1 MAACARLLQLKAVA
15 PVVKRRLFSSSL
27 RPFSTGKEVPIVD
40 LGEAQSSPNS
50 SPFTELQSEEIRSV
64 ARHPRMSSLQISA
77 EKRIATLRRKEVQVE
92 IPLANFREKLRSYGW
107 QAQNCHHPI
116 LLFGDDQQEVQRAH
130 AILMEEGFTAVSN
143 AQTRE
148 AVTRALRRPP
158 AHLR

>member
-1 MAACARLLQLKAVA
+1 MAACARPLLWRQVA
-15 PVVKRRLFSSSL
+15 PLRRRLFSS
-27 RPFSTGKEVPIVD
+27 KEVPILD
-40 LGEAQSSPNS
+40 LGDAPKSSKSSPKLA
-50 SPFTELQSEEIRSV
+50 ELGSEEIRSV
-64 ARHPRMSSLQISA
+64 ARHPRMSSLQIHA
-77 EKRIATLRRKEVQVE
+77 EKRMATLRRKEVQVE

-107 QAQNCHHPI
+107 EAQNCHHPI

-130 AILMEEGFTAVSN
+130 SILMEEGFTAVSN